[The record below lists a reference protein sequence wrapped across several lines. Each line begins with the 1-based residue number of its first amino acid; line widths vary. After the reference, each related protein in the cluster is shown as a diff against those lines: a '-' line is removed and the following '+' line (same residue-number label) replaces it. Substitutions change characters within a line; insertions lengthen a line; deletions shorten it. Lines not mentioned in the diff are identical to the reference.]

1 MISLLNSILIF
12 SFLSFGNPTPEPAPA
27 GEIDW
32 LTFEKAIEKNKSTK
46 RFIFIDLYTD
56 WCGWCKKMDA
66 TTFKEGEVV
75 SYMNE
80 HFYSVKMDAEQKGDI
95 KYKDKTYKFVQAG
108 KNGIH
113 QLAYALLDGKLS
125 YPSFVVL
132 DKQEK
137 RVTILK
143 GYMDKATLL
152 ARLKVIVK

>member
-1 MISLLNSILIF
+1 MLIF
-12 SFLSFGNPTPEPAPA
+12 TFLNFSIPTEVPA

-32 LTFEKAIEKNKSTK
+32 MKFEEAVTKNKTSK
-46 RFIFIDLYTD
+46 RYIFIDLYTD

-66 TTFKEGEVV
+66 STFKDKDVV
-75 SYMNE
+75 SYMNAN
-80 HFYSVKMDAEQKGDI
+80 FYSVKMDAEQKEDI
-95 KYKDKTYKFVQAG
+95 QYKDQTYKFVKSG
-108 KNGIH
+108 RNGIH

-143 GYMDKATLL
+143 GYMDKNALL
-152 ARLKVIVK
+152 AKLKAVVK